1 MVQVQVRHLTFSTA
15 PNGRASQSVCFSTL
29 IPQTSLINNAV
40 RLVVGSVLGEIAG
53 FCEKVKTLDAKYG
66 PFGFVICA
74 GDFFSDEEDQ
84 SSVEELLSG
93 KIQGGH
99 PVRSETTGLH

>member
-1 MVQVQVRHLTFSTA
+1 VQVQVRHLTFSTA
-15 PNGRASQSVCFSTL
+15 PNGRVGQSVRFSTPML
-29 IPQTSLINNAV
+29 QTLLFNNGV

-84 SSVEELLSG
+84 SNAEELLNG
-93 KIQGGH
+93 KIQGEH
-99 PVRSETTGLH
+99 SVQSETTGLH